1 MAERMAQLPD
11 IRHNVGTILK
21 KREDKLNERNVGKRG
36 VSSSGKP
43 QKPFSG
49 PGIVAAKSYFSEDVR
64 MNSGHE
70 ADVESSFA
78 DFSQN
83 AGGA

>member
-49 PGIVAAKSYFSEDVR
+49 PGIVAAKAYFSQDVR

-70 ADVESSFA
+70 ADIESY
-78 DFSQN
+78 FSPD
-83 AGGA
+83 AEGA